1 MNRKRSNGFTLIE
14 LLITIALMLS
24 LLAGAIVSFIKIS
37 DAKKEEAYRLVKE
50 QILTAGEQYFNSNI
64 YLFEGMT
71 EGTVGKISLGKLVSE
86 DYLNKVTNP
95 RTGKA
100 LSQCT
105 YVVVKK
111 ENGRINAK
119 ELDSTDGNCDT
130 DNSVSVIEPGMPAIK
145 LTTHC
150 NNASGLLKN
159 NWCNAN
165 VTVKIEISK
174 EGGDIRTIQRSYEGE
189 GYDPTSFDLN
199 DATTVKKEDIITQEM
214 KNYKIE
220 YTAMNEYGKKS
231 TKSITLNIDKTAP
244 TVTINAYKRGLD
256 SNNNGIKADNN
267 SKGSVTAN
275 NANKVVTLSTYIN
288 NYNGWLNKKEY
299 PNGVYYVA
307 SIEDNYALYKAN
319 WKWNKTNLL
328 LNSSELNNVH
338 PDHTDGNSSD
348 LNGTNVNKTIELS
361 GQGYRKGWY
370 TVTDEAGNETK
381 VSIEAPIDRNGPT
394 CGTATV
400 APTNSGKK
408 TYKGWYNI
416 ETGAPNITLNAK
428 DSLSGIGNTI
438 NQNVPYNSFTISE
451 GKNVVYA
458 HTFTDNA
465 GNPSSCSESVSYDK
479 ASPNIPKS
487 KVTVGNTA
495 NNNISSYNSDKAW
508 VNKTTVWSD
517 FIATDNGTYNSGIEK
532 YQYKNSSSN
541 TAHNLGSSYT
551 YPNKNST
558 FYIRSV
564 DNAGNTSA
572 WSGAYNFKVDT
583 TKPEVPSSRVTV
595 GSTAK
600 NNISSYNSAKTWVN
614 KTTVWDNFSAED
626 NNSTKSGHGD
636 ANVKSGIAKYEWSTS
651 STATAGNSLGTDYT
665 YKNKKETYYIRS
677 VDNAGNKS
685 DWSAAY
691 NFMVDTTPP
700 KPYVIDGCDAWND
713 SSNKDVTICDGGS
726 YDKCY
731 RLTRCGESGSV
742 HWKSDSCTD
751 NLSGVDD
758 NNGKFLKW
766 EIHDTSN
773 SGYSAGSKD
782 FKRFTNYYKNS
793 NNRWVINSS
802 ADWMSQSDYNTR
814 TGSDTYRLNFT
825 GLSFSGSTYDIKYA
839 RKCKDRAGNWSKS
852 VIIGITKGTGCSTS
866 SAPSSCRNSNYH

>member
-1 MNRKRSNGFTLIE
+1 
-14 LLITIALMLS
+14 
-24 LLAGAIVSFIKIS
+24 
-37 DAKKEEAYRLVKE
+37 
-50 QILTAGEQYFNSNI
+50 
-64 YLFEGMT
+64 
-71 EGTVGKISLGKLVSE
+71 
-86 DYLNKVTNP
+86 
-95 RTGKA
+95 
-100 LSQCT
+100 
-105 YVVVKK
+105 
-111 ENGRINAK
+111 
-119 ELDSTDGNCDT
+119 
-130 DNSVSVIEPGMPAIK
+130 
-145 LTTHC
+145 
-150 NNASGLLKN
+150 
-159 NWCNAN
+159 
-165 VTVKIEISK
+165 
-174 EGGDIRTIQRSYEGE
+174 
-189 GYDPTSFDLN
+189 
-199 DATTVKKEDIITQEM
+199 M

-220 YTAMNEYGKKS
+220 YIAMNEYGKKS

-381 VSIEAPIDRNGPT
+381 VNIEAPIDRNGPT

-400 APTNSGKK
+400 APTNSGKE
-408 TYKGWYNI
+408 THKGWYNK

-438 NQNVPYNSFTISE
+438 NQNFPYNSFTISE
-451 GKNVVYA
+451 GENVVYA

-465 GNPSSCSESVSYDK
+465 GNPSPCSESVSYDK
-479 ASPNIPKS
+479 TSPNIPKS

-508 VNKTTVWSD
+508 VNKTTVW
-517 FIATDNGTYNSGIEK
+517 
-532 YQYKNSSSN
+532 
-541 TAHNLGSSYT
+541 
-551 YPNKNST
+551 
-558 FYIRSV
+558 
-564 DNAGNTSA
+564 
-572 WSGAYNFKVDT
+572 
-583 TKPEVPSSRVTV
+583 
-595 GSTAK
+595 
-600 NNISSYNSAKTWVN
+600 
-614 KTTVWDNFSAED
+614 DNFSAED
-626 NNSTKSGHGD
+626 NNSTQSGHGD

-651 STATAGNSLGTDYT
+651 STATDGNSLRTDYT
-665 YKNKKETYYIRS
+665 YLNTKATYYIRS
-677 VDNAGNKS
+677 VDNAVNKS

-700 KPYVIDGCDAWND
+700 TPYVIDGCDAWND
-713 SSNKDVTICDGGS
+713 SSNKDVTICDGGP

-773 SGYSAGSKD
+773 SGYSAGSVD

-793 NNRWVINSS
+793 NNKWVINSS